1 MKVFY
6 FHSFSS
12 SHLLAYFL
20 LLRSQKENL
29 TVLLCFYF
37 FDVIVFLHFPFSD
50 TYNYFKD
57 AGCKKISFCS
67 IRFFFHGHWRLT
79 VQQGK
84 GGDHVLFHFTTSTS
98 SQTFRYLFATLH
110 VRWLSPIFNHTACI
124 YQTATQWDLPP
135 YQITIWLIDD
145 ARLSVCLFTWWF
157 DSSFFVT
164 AIWNRKQVDSNLH
177 RLSPLY
183 YKQTD

>member
-67 IRFFFHGHWRLT
+67 IRFSFMDTDDSQYSRGREGTMFY
-79 VQQGK
+79 
-84 GGDHVLFHFTTSTS
+84 ST
-98 SQTFRYLFATLH
+98 L
-110 VRWLSPIFNHTACI
+110 P
-124 YQTATQWDLPP
+124 LPP
-135 YQITIWLIDD
+135 AHKHSDIYLQLCMWDDYHLFLITLLVFTRLPLNEIYHLIK
-145 ARLSVCLFTWWF
+145 LPF
-157 DSSFFVT
+157 D
-164 AIWNRKQVDSNLH
+164 
-177 RLSPLY
+177 
-183 YKQTD
+183 

>member
-29 TVLLCFYF
+29 TILLCFYF

-84 GGDHVLFHFTTSTS
+84 GGDHVYST
-98 SQTFRYLFATLH
+98 L
-110 VRWLSPIFNHTACI
+110 P
-124 YQTATQWDLPP
+124 LPP
-135 YQITIWLIDD
+135 AHKHSDIYLQLCMWDDYHLFLITLLVFTRLPLNEIYHLIK
-145 ARLSVCLFTWWF
+145 LPF
-157 DSSFFVT
+157 D
-164 AIWNRKQVDSNLH
+164 
-177 RLSPLY
+177 
-183 YKQTD
+183 